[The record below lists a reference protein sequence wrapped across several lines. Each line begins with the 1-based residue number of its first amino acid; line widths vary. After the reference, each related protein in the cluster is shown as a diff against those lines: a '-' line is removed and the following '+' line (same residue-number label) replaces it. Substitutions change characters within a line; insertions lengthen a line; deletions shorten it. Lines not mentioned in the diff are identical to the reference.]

1 MRKLILSFLVLTA
14 MLPFALA
21 EERVWCLITD
31 TGESVAMS
39 DVLCLAAAD
48 DDSTFA
54 VVLTNGAA
62 IGGVRRAH
70 FDISIPTGLMKP
82 GIVVARDILQL
93 MNAPAGSTVSIYGID
108 GKLMRQVPAGEEI
121 NISTLPPHTYY
132 IIRLGQATFKFRKP

>member
-1 MRKLILSFLVLTA
+1 MKKPILFFLILLLMIPLVK
-14 MLPFALA
+14 A

-93 MNAPAGSTVSIYGID
+93 MNAPAGSTVSIYRID
-108 GKLMRQVPAGEEI
+108 GKLMQQAKADEEI